1 MGKRK
6 NRQPD
11 VNDEASMHS
20 SESGE
25 DTKSDGLKCPHIVK
39 SINGNALRK
48 SLKKSGINIECT
60 TCSKVDANKSQVIDD
75 DEMSPLTQPLWICL
89 KCGHQACGRLL
100 NKHAEHHFKT
110 PHSDSH
116 CLAID
121 THSWSIWCY
130 ECEIMVNADSRKQL
144 LEMVEFIKKLATTT
158 YTPPQPAIPL
168 PSIENK
174 SNDNIP
180 STKDKQQKPLTN
192 LTRVGGLM
200 NLGNTCFF
208 NSVLQCLAQTPF
220 LVKVL
225 EDLREPDAK
234 FILPGGKCKPSED
247 AQEMELPP
255 IEGKLEGWGNFTAT
269 LWKTLTD
276 MQTADNNQTYR
287 PSELLNSFKKKTSQ
301 CMDGGQ
307 HDAHELLRHLLEQ
320 VRNDDVRRYQAVIL
334 KKIGLDDKSKRQAI
348 DGTIKAQVKFYGNQ
362 ANARHLGSEP
372 VFRGVLV
379 STLECLDCHH
389 SSQRTEPFLDL
400 SLPVLMEKPQPP
412 VVGKRRNSGLD
423 DSFDLMGNNIT
434 NQPSKHQM
442 KKEKKA
448 ARKNRKNHHNSNTNK
463 SSMSQNNMEE
473 DQASYAES
481 EESDADV
488 EDNIENDGMTPQEV
502 IESGYSSEKVSTVA
516 SPVSPSGD
524 DELNQTNGNPPT
536 PLEFSEST
544 RLKNYASL
552 ELDIEAQGQLLAT
565 AALPNLSSTSIIFN
579 SELSPEGVTVSPLSS
594 PMTSKESPTSP
605 MSSSQEK
612 LMWKIVV
619 NHDDPENKINNK
631 EDQTKNT
638 FSEAETDECRS
649 GPETENS
656 VKKHTDKRNGV
667 NDMTTGLS
675 KLSVTAPQSPTISS
689 YQVASGECSIQ
700 SCLNQF
706 TARELMSGSNKV
718 GCEACTARE
727 NKGKKGKIVCTSST
741 KQYLISRVPA
751 VLILHL
757 KRFQSQRFGFRKV
770 TKHVAFPIILNL
782 APVCKYHDKLK
793 MYSLYGVVEHSGT
806 LHGGHYVAYVKA
818 RQPLD
823 ASDPRWAF
831 LPKAGANDVEQEN
844 SRESAR
850 IDEVNAEKVQPPPG
864 RWYHVS
870 DSRVMEVDEAS
881 VLKSEAY
888 LLFYERIL

>member
-11 VNDEASMHS
+11 VNDDASVHS

-25 DTKSDGLKCPHIVK
+25 ETKSDGVKCLHIIK
-39 SINGNALRK
+39 SINGNVLRK
-48 SLKKSGINIECT
+48 VLKKVGILTHCRE
-60 TCSKVDANKSQVIDD
+60 CSKIDSNKSQDVEDD
-75 DEMSPLTQPLWICL
+75 GMSSSIQPLWICL
-89 KCGHQACGRLL
+89 KCGNQACGRYL
-100 NKHAEHHFKT
+100 NKHAEHHFRT
-110 PHSDSH
+110 PHSECHS
-116 CLAID
+116 LAID
-121 THSWSIWCY
+121 THNWSIWCY
-130 ECEIMVNADSRKQL
+130 DCESVVNADSRKQL
-144 LEMVEFIKKLATTT
+144 LEIVEFIKKLATTT
-158 YTPPQPAIPL
+158 YTPPQPAIAL
-168 PSIENK
+168 PPIEK
-174 SNDNIP
+174 SPENIP
-180 STKDKQQKPLTN
+180 STNDKHQKPLTN

-247 AQEMELPP
+247 AEELDLPP

-276 MQTADNNQTYR
+276 MQNADNNQTYR

-320 VRNDDVRRYQAVIL
+320 VRNDDVRRYQSVIL

-348 DGTIKAQVKFYGNQ
+348 DENIKAQVKFYGNQ
-362 ANARHLGSEP
+362 ASARHLGSEP
-372 VFRGVLV
+372 VFRGILV

-400 SLPVLMEKPQPP
+400 SLPVLMDKPQPP
-412 VVGKRRNSGLD
+412 IVGKRKSSGLD
-423 DSFDLMGNNIT
+423 ESFDLMGNNIS
-434 NQPSKHQM
+434 NQPSKYQL

-448 ARKNRKNHHNSNTNK
+448 ARKNRKNHRNSNSNK
-463 SSMSQNNMEE
+463 SVNQNNGE
-473 DQASYAES
+473 DNQESHGES

-488 EDNIENDGMTPQEV
+488 EDNIENDGMMQEV
-502 IESGYSSEKVSTVA
+502 SESGYSSEKVSTVA
-516 SPVSPSGD
+516 SPVSPGEPSGD
-524 DELNQTNGNPPT
+524 DEMTQTNGNST
-536 PLEFSEST
+536 PSEISKLT
-544 RLKNYASL
+544 EGMGLKNEASL
-552 ELDIEAQGQLLAT
+552 ELNLEAQEQLPADS
-565 AALPNLSSTSIIFN
+565 PPLSSTSIIVN
-579 SELSPEGVTVSPLSS
+579 SELSPKGATVSPLSS
-594 PMTSKESPTSP
+594 PISNKESPTSP
-605 MSSSQEK
+605 TSNSQEK

-619 NHDDPENKINNK
+619 NHEEPDTKINVK
-631 EDQTKNT
+631 EDQPKST
-638 FSEAETDECRS
+638 FSDAETDECRS
-649 GPETENS
+649 GPETEDS
-656 VKKHTDKRNGV
+656 VKQFTEKRNGV
-667 NDMTTGLS
+667 NDLTSGLS
-675 KLSVTAPQSPTISS
+675 KLSVTAPLSPTS

-757 KRFQSQRFGFRKV
+757 KRFQSQRFSFRKV
-770 TKHVAFPIILNL
+770 TKHVAFPMILDL
-782 APVCKYHDKLK
+782 APVCKYHDKSK
-793 MYSLYGVVEHSGT
+793 VYSLYGVVEHSGT
-806 LHGGHYVAYVKA
+806 MHGGHYVAYVKA
-818 RQPLD
+818 RQPLE
-823 ASDPRWAF
+823 ANNPRWDF
-831 LPKAGANDVEQEN
+831 LPKVGTCDVEEISGETAN
-844 SRESAR
+844 
-850 IDEVNAEKVQPPPG
+850 IDDVDVEKVQPPPG
-864 RWYHVS
+864 RWYLVS
-870 DSRVMEVDEAS
+870 DSRVMEVDEAT